1 MTLAGK
7 IPLTRLY
14 RKVSSKTGDQYFVGR
29 LGAARVLLFRSREQG
44 NEGDDEIFEL
54 LVEAVE
60 GDQPAGRAPRQKR
73 QHRKGNVVDSLRR
86 LGNDLENAEAD
97 RQPRTRRQATT
108 EIVDDDIPDFA
119 R

>member
-1 MTLAGK
+1 MTMAGK
-7 IPLTRLY
+7 IPLTRMY

-29 LGAARVLLFRSREQG
+29 LAAARVLLFRSREQG

-60 GDQPAGRAPRQKR
+60 GDPPAGRAPRQE
-73 QHRKGNVVDSLRR
+73 R
-86 LGNDLENAEAD
+86 L
-97 RQPRTRRQATT
+97 PRTRRQPQEKAGA
-108 EIVDDDIPDFA
+108 EIVDDPIPDFA